1 MMKTKTAF
9 GLAVGGALALTLAFA
24 PTLAN
29 AQTTT
34 TTVAVVTGSVLNHGG
49 GRTHGLV
56 AATVSVTGLTE
67 TDVRTA
73 LQSGQTLTQI
83 AEANGKTE
91 AAVIAAART
100 ALTDRLSQSVTD
112 GKLTQAEADAKLADF
127 DATAPEQMNS
137 TTLGQRGGRGDGGR
151 GDGLGRG
158 DGVRGGRAQ
167 SLIAAT
173 VSVTGLPEADVRTA
187 LQSGQTLTQIAE
199 AEGKTAAAVIA
210 AARETYATALSE
222 AVAAGTLTQA
232 QADARL
238 AAFDAAAPGW
248 MTTTLPTD
256 RVRPDRHHGPDT
268 QTDPT
273 VPATPTTTAPTSSS

>member
-67 TDVRTA
+67 ADVRTA

-100 ALTDRLSQSVTD
+100 ALADKLSQSVTD

-127 DATAPEQMNS
+127 DATASAQMNS
-137 TTLGQRGGRGDGGR
+137 TTLGQRGGR

-173 VSVTGLPEADVRTA
+173 VSVTGLTEADVRTA

-268 QTDPT
+268 QTDPA
-273 VPATPTTTAPTSSS
+273 VPVAPTTTAPTSSS